1 MFSTTTDKTLICSD
15 CGQEFAFTA
24 SEQQFYADRQF
35 SEPRRCPSCR
45 ASRKAARG
53 DAGAAAGTRAAPRAA
68 ATTAVPARC
77 SARRARAAAARRR
90 SRSDRTAPS
99 RSTAATASRSSA
111 ATRPRP
117 IDRPKPGGPRR
128 ASSNSRPWR
137 SVMRPRRISRPTL
150 ARRQEYASGRLSR
163 DAAGTRRGPS
173 PALATLSRLPPFRSS
188 RRSSGGS
195 PASPPRARN
204 AASPGPRPVAGLP
217 GLQRRPPQNLAKRDD
232 RRLEGFVDTIEMWAD
247 QLRCGVRAKPLDRQL
262 RDGYGRLTHGD
273 GILERGGFQREIA
286 RPHRDPEV
294 LEPGVLRRAHRTN
307 SADVPAP
314 SSVALRSGSGMPSP
328 AARPIVSICTDS
340 TSRCSSAWRA

>member
-53 DAGAAAGTRAAPRAA
+53 DAGSGGGYSAAATRAA

-111 ATRPRP
+111 ATRPRL

-150 ARRQEYASGRLSR
+150 ARRQDLCIPDASAETRRALCEGSHQSLPLSR
-163 DAAGTRRGPS
+163 GALRFDLRG
-173 PALATLSRLPPFRSS
+173 
-188 RRSSGGS
+188 
-195 PASPPRARN
+195 
-204 AASPGPRPVAGLP
+204 
-217 GLQRRPPQNLAKRDD
+217 
-232 RRLEGFVDTIEMWAD
+232 
-247 QLRCGVRAKPLDRQL
+247 DRQEGPL
-262 RDGYGRLTHGD
+262 RLIRAQ
-273 GILERGGFQREIA
+273 E
-286 RPHRDPEV
+286 
-294 LEPGVLRRAHRTN
+294 VLRRQVLDPLPISRRCDGDRRRHR
-307 SADVPAP
+307 SKRDEGA
-314 SSVALRSGSGMPSP
+314 
-328 AARPIVSICTDS
+328 
-340 TSRCSSAWRA
+340 SSAS